1 MMSKIKK
8 WISTENIVAVALFA
22 YLFSYPM
29 LNSAYRTMNMANFL
43 ASIILALSLALVW
56 GYTGIFSY
64 AQAAFYGIGGYT
76 YAILAKN
83 FTGPEFTPMFLI
95 AALAMGF
102 LVAMILSFF
111 MFYGGIN
118 DVFVALITMCVTL
131 VHETFLQQTAGPQW
145 KIGNAAL
152 GGFNGINSIT
162 KLTIGSTVLRDKK
175 LYIFA
180 LIMLTLIYI
189 GFRYM
194 ERSKLGYT
202 LISIRENRERSELFG
217 YDVAFIQT
225 MIFSVAGAMA
235 ALAGVI
241 YTTWGGYIVPTAVGM
256 TQATIPVVLVAA
268 GGKKNSTSV
277 ILFSLFYLTLSQK
290 LAASGTQWSLIIL
303 GAILLL
309 VVLFVPKGIIH
320 SLFEILDEK
329 VVNPL
334 LNRGEKKGGRK

>member
-1 MMSKIKK
+1 MMNKLKK
-8 WISTENIVAVALFA
+8 WITTENIVAVALFG
-22 YLFSYPM
+22 YLFTYPM
-29 LNSAYRTMNMANFL
+29 MNSAYRTMNMANFL

-76 YAILAKN
+76 YAILCKN
-83 FTGPEFTPMFLI
+83 FAGPTLTPVFLL
-95 AALAMGF
+95 AAMAVGF
-102 LVAMILSFF
+102 LAAMILSFF

-131 VHETFLQQTAGPQW
+131 VLETFLQQTAGPQW
-145 KIGNAAL
+145 KIGKAAL

-162 KLTIGSTVLRDKK
+162 KLTFGSTVMRDKN

-180 LIMLTLIYI
+180 LVLLTIIYL

-217 YDVAFIQT
+217 YNVAFIQM

-268 GGKKNSTSV
+268 GGKKNSTAV
-277 ILFSLFYLTLSQK
+277 ILFSLFYLTLSQR
-290 LAASGTQWSLIIL
+290 LAASGTQYSLIIL

-334 LNRGEKKGGRK
+334 LNRSEKKGGCK